1 VVQRAFIV
9 RLLSGLSLRN
19 NTLQLSTIEDSGNLV
34 VETRGFLAALDAS
47 AFDRCLE
54 YLRRTDTR
62 SGADDALLNCRLAE
76 ALMRAERRAEALECC
91 RRAFPGTQAAEPLL
105 RICAWVFSNCACHE
119 EAAAAYCRLIELCP
133 GWVEG
138 HRHASGSLAAAGRFD
153 EAILHATAA
162 SDFAPANG
170 EFALHAASLLLAAGR
185 FGEAAETALRAAADP
200 AKVTDA
206 AELLIRCGRI
216 DAAAEL
222 LAAAAPMAL
231 QPRLLRVLS
240 AAEMLR
246 DRWDA
251 SLAAID
257 QALAAAPDNPEYHVH
272 RGHLL
277 WRLGDVAEAT
287 AAFDRAAEM
296 DPAGVEVKRA
306 QMSLY
311 LATGLV
317 SEATAAGGE
326 LLHRYPDD
334 KPTAEAVLHLLNH
347 RLDTIDG
354 EYVVLGERERRVAPP
369 RRAPGLFDRLGE
381 QRRVIRALILREMR
395 TRFADHRL
403 GYGWALIEPVLHIV
417 LLSATF
423 AVLMQGRPPIG
434 THFFIFYYTGLIPY
448 HVFVHTSSGMSH
460 AIIANAPLLQLPPIT
475 SFDVIA
481 ARGILEIVTDVVVA
495 AILLAGFAAIGVAA
509 MPDDLWAAS
518 IALLAI
524 AALGGGLGF
533 INAVVTV
540 FCRSWEKTYA
550 QLTRVLYFIS
560 GIFYVPAM
568 MPDWA
573 RDMLAWNPLLQAIDW
588 FRSGFFGSY
597 QPHWLDRSYLVILAI
612 LALLAGFGLQRGLRR
627 RLSTPL

>member
-1 VVQRAFIV
+1 LSNLQEISQRELGAAQFW
-9 RLLSGLSLRN
+9 SA
-19 NTLQLSTIEDSGNLV
+19 
-34 VETRGFLAALDAS
+34 LAANL
-47 AFDRCLE
+47 FQECLTHV
-54 YLRRTDTR
+54 RRP
-62 SGADDALLNCRLAE
+62 GACGQDEALLNCRLAE
-76 ALMRAERRAEALECC
+76 ALMQAGHRAEAVECC
-91 RRAFPGTQAAEPLL
+91 RRAFPAVQADEPLL
-105 RICAWVFSNCACHE
+105 RLCAWIFSNCACHD
-119 EAAAAYCRLIELCP
+119 EAAAAYARLLELRP
-133 GWVEG
+133 DWVEG
-138 HRHASGSLAAAGRFD
+138 YRHAGGSLAAAGRFD
-153 EAILHATAA
+153 EALAHASAA
-162 SDFAPANG
+162 SELAPDNA
-170 EFALHAASLLLAAGR
+170 EFALYAASLLLAAGR
-185 FGEAAETALRAAADP
+185 LGEAAEAALRTAADP
-200 AKVTDA
+200 AMVTDA
-206 AELLIRCGRI
+206 AEILIRCGRVE
-216 DAAAEL
+216 DAAEL
-222 LAAAAPMAL
+222 LGDAATAISE
-231 QPRLLRVLS
+231 PRLLRVLS

-246 DRWDA
+246 ERWDA
-251 SLAAID
+251 ALAAID
-257 QALAAAPDNPEYHVH
+257 RALAAMPKNAEYHVH

-277 WRLGDVAEAT
+277 WRIGDLASAAT
-287 AAFDRAAEM
+287 AFERAAAL
-296 DPAGVEVKRA
+296 DPASAEVRRA
-306 QMSLY
+306 QMSFY
-311 LATGLV
+311 LSAGLV

-334 KPTAEAVLHLLNH
+334 KPAAEAVLHLLNH
-347 RLDTIDG
+347 RLETIDG
-354 EYVVLGERERRVAPP
+354 EYVVLGERERRVVPP
-369 RRAPGLFDRLGE
+369 RRAPGLFERLSE

-403 GYGWALIEPVLHIV
+403 GYGWALIEPVLHIA

-481 ARGILEIVTDVVVA
+481 ARGILELVTDVVVA
-495 AILLAGFAAIGVAA
+495 MILLAGFAAVGVAA

-550 QLTRVLYFIS
+550 QVTRVLYFIS
-560 GIFYVPAM
+560 GIFYVPAT

-627 RLSTPL
+627 RLSAPL